1 MLEKRPGDEYQEWEY
16 PDPKDVEELDD
27 LLEDDDPESRRESRL
42 PSLRQTIVGIV
53 LLTFVGSLL
62 LPFLPSLG
70 QGQGAAEQV
79 DVPPATGNT
88 AEEFRIYDEW
98 IESNVYAGLREWGAT
113 DRVQYLGVQFNDSI
127 QYPVIGLQVEALDPE
142 GGAGVPMLQSYSI
155 EIFDRVFGDERARSV
170 VLAWFRP
177 AAAGGDSPGLE
188 EVMLVG
194 MLSQTAQGI
203 DWANLSAEDLRG
215 VADLYRDIL
224 SGSGESSLG

>member
-16 PDPKDVEELDD
+16 PDPKDVEDLNELV
-27 LLEDDDPESRRESRL
+27 EDYDPESQRGSRL
-42 PSLRQTIVGIV
+42 PNLRQTIIGIV
-53 LLTFVGSLL
+53 LLTFAGSLL

-70 QGQGAAEQV
+70 QSPGVAEQV
-79 DVPPATGNT
+79 DVPPAPGST
-88 AEEFRIYDEW
+88 AEEFRVYEQW
-98 IESNVYAGLREWGAT
+98 IESNVNAGLREWGAT
-113 DRVQYLGVQFNDSI
+113 DRVEYLGVQFNDSI

-155 EIFDRVFGDERARSV
+155 EIFDRVFGDERAQSV

-194 MLSQTAQGI
+194 ILSQTAQGI
-203 DWANLSAEDLRG
+203 DWSNLSAEDLSG
-215 VADLYRDIL
+215 VADLYRDIRL
-224 SGSGESSLG
+224 GSGESSMG

>member
-1 MLEKRPGDEYQEWEY
+1 MLEKRPGDEYQDWEY
-16 PDPKDVEELDD
+16 PDPKDVEELDEFLD
-27 LLEDDDPESRRESRL
+27 DDDPESRRGSRL
-42 PSLRQTIVGIV
+42 PSLRQTIIGIV
-53 LLTFVGSLL
+53 LLTFAGSLL

-70 QGQGAAEQV
+70 QSPGAAEQV

-155 EIFDRVFGDERARSV
+155 EIFDRVFGDERAQSV
-170 VLAWFRP
+170 ILAWFRP
-177 AAAGGDSPGLE
+177 DAAGGDSPGLE

-203 DWANLSAEDLRG
+203 DWANLSAETSAEWPTFTGTYCRG
-215 VADLYRDIL
+215 VE
-224 SGSGESSLG
+224 ESSLG